1 MDFLKNLFHS
11 RSRLSISVILGLLAF
26 LLLPAQWDG
35 ITRALLCWNVA
46 AWCYLLLIAWLMF
59 KDHKASV
66 RQLARQEDAS
76 ALAVLLIMSLSAAL
90 SLIAIVFE
98 LSGMKGLP
106 QDLRFFKY
114 VLTVATVFGSWCL
127 LATIFTF
134 HYALLFYK
142 SAKDKRP
149 LRFPDDEACPDYWD
163 FLYFSFTISLAV
175 QTSDVTI
182 MSRQMRKTVLGHAV
196 LSFFFN
202 LAILGFSINIAASL
216 VGN

>member
-1 MDFLKNLFHS
+1 MAYLKNLFHS
-11 RSRLSISVILGLLAF
+11 RSRLSISVALGMLAF
-26 LLLPAQWDG
+26 LLLPDNWGG

-59 KDHKASV
+59 SDHKASV
-66 RQLARQEDAS
+66 RKLAQQEDAS

-90 SLIAIVFE
+90 SLFAIVFE

-106 QDLRFFKY
+106 QDVRFLKY
-114 VLTVATVFGSWCL
+114 ALTVATVIGSWCL
-127 LATIFTF
+127 VATIFTF
-134 HYALLFYK
+134 HYTLLFYR
-142 SAKDKRP
+142 SAKDQRP
-149 LRFPDDEACPDYWD
+149 LRFPDDEEFPDYWD

>member
-1 MDFLKNLFHS
+1 MNFLKNLLHS
-11 RSRLSISVILGLLAF
+11 RSRLSISVGLGMLVF
-26 LLLPAQWDG
+26 FLLPAHWASV
-35 ITRALLCWNVA
+35 TRALLSWNVA
-46 AWCYLLLIAWLMF
+46 AWCYLLLIAWLMLS
-59 KDHKASV
+59 DHRASV
-66 RQLARQEDAS
+66 RKLAQQEDAS
-76 ALAVLLIMSLSAAL
+76 ALAVLMIMSLSAAL

-98 LSGMKGLP
+98 LSGMKELP
-106 QDLRFFKY
+106 QDVRLLKY
-114 VLTVATVFGSWCL
+114 ALTIATVFGSWCL

-134 HYALLFYK
+134 HYTLMFYR

-149 LRFPDDEACPDYWD
+149 LRFPDEEEFPDYWD

-182 MSRQMRKTVLGHAV
+182 MSRQMRKTVLCHAV

>member
-1 MDFLKNLFHS
+1 MDFFRDLFHS
-11 RSRLSISVILGLLAF
+11 RSRLSISVALGMLSF
-26 LLLPAQWDG
+26 FLLPANWGG

-106 QDLRFFKY
+106 QDVRFFKY
-114 VLTVATVFGSWCL
+114 TLTVATVFGSWCL
-127 LATIFTF
+127 LATIFSF
-134 HYALLFYK
+134 HYTLLFYR
-142 SAKDKRP
+142 SPKDKRP
-149 LRFPDDEACPDYWD
+149 LRFPDDEEFPDYWD